1 MKAGVERIMSDRM
14 NFLSEKG
21 HKITLVTYEQGEH
34 ALSFPLHHNILHYD
48 LNTRFFTLMK
58 YGLPRRAF
66 EFILLSH
73 TFKKKLQKV
82 IDTTQ
87 PDIISTTT
95 YSLNLIGI
103 ILRIK
108 TDAKR
113 IIESHISFDSVL
125 KENDYKGKPLLQ
137 IITRYYDQHLLNNVK
152 KMDAFITLTNGDA
165 KQWASYAKKMY
176 VIPNPVTIYPT
187 TVKDHTKTLHRIIG
201 VGRLDPQKGF
211 DLLIESFSYIADQC
225 PEWHIDI
232 FGSGNEEQKLQK
244 LIYEKKLY
252 EQVFIHPASDYI
264 YEEFQNSDFFVF
276 SSRYEGWGLV
286 LVEAMSCGIPAVSFQ
301 CDYGPEDIL
310 TDHYDGLL
318 VENGNIQDMANK
330 ILWMI
335 QNPQER
341 IKMGQ
346 AARDSAQR
354 YKKTVILEKWL
365 YILQSL
371 VT

>member
-34 ALSFPLHHNILHYD
+34 ALSFPLHQTIQHFD

-73 TFKKKLQKV
+73 TFKKRLQKV

-95 YSLNLIGI
+95 YSLNLVGI
-103 ILRIK
+103 ILQIN
-108 TDAKR
+108 THAKR
-113 IIESHISFDSVL
+113 IIESHVNYNSIL
-125 KENDYKGKPLLQ
+125 KENDFKGKLLLQ
-137 IITRYYDQHLLNNVK
+137 TITRYYDNYLLNKVK
-152 KMDAFITLTNGDA
+152 KMDAFFALTNGDA
-165 KQWASYAKKMY
+165 KQWAPYAKKLY
-176 VIPNPVTIYPT
+176 VIPNPVTLYPAT
-187 TVKDHTKTLHRIIG
+187 IKDHTKTLHRIIG
-201 VGRLDPQKGF
+201 AGRLDPQKGF
-211 DLLIESFSYIADQC
+211 DLLIESFSCIANQC
-225 PEWHIDI
+225 SEWHIDI
-232 FGSGNEEQKLQK
+232 FGNGNEEQKLRK
-244 LIYEKKLY
+244 IITEKKLDK
-252 EQVFIHPASDYI
+252 QIFIHPASDYI